1 MKDIPLFTT
10 QNGAAGLTLREIPY
24 RQKAYITIHETK
36 NLPQLLDECTDFC
49 KAVGAEE
56 VYACNHAELTQYPVS
71 TRILEMVCPLC
82 DVPQVNA
89 RLQPAEDVTRFAEIY
104 NRKMANIP
112 GAKYLDCQETEKRI
126 TAGNAYFVYRDD
138 LLIGFGIVEGDEL
151 CALGALQ
158 RGAGREVVCALCA
171 ALAGDTVHLEV
182 ASENHKAI
190 RLYEALGFQQ
200 TGIKNTW
207 YKII

>member
-89 RLQPAEDVTRFAEIY
+89 RL
-104 NRKMANIP
+104 
-112 GAKYLDCQETEKRI
+112 RI
-126 TAGNAYFVYRDD
+126 KQRQRYWRSR
-138 LLIGFGIVEGDEL
+138 
-151 CALGALQ
+151 ALRLWAS
-158 RGAGREVVCALCA
+158 RTFCGRTN
-171 ALAGDTVHLEV
+171 G
-182 ASENHKAI
+182 
-190 RLYEALGFQQ
+190 
-200 TGIKNTW
+200 
-207 YKII
+207 